1 MNNDKLSKISIK
13 TEKILYFLLASG
25 GMIALSIAAPQL
37 PANLLK
43 AYLKNRKFQ
52 KSRFTRDLSRLSER
66 GDVSIS
72 ANSIKITKKGVSR
85 ILKYQIEDIAIDKPS
100 AWDKKWWLVI
110 FDIPDHSKKKSNFLR
125 NKLYDLGFLQYQKS
139 IFIYP
144 YPCQDQIDFIK
155 EVYEVSGYVKLIV
168 AIRIDDEEYL
178 KENLIFIKG
187 FDPIW

>member
-168 AIRIDDEEYL
+168 AIRIDDEEYF
-178 KENLIFIKG
+178 KRKFNLY
-187 FDPIW
+187 